1 MDFPPDRHQ
10 QFLDQLARRGHTR
23 TWQPGERVVTEGEA
37 ADALFLVHSG
47 ELRVTVAGDG
57 GREVELNTLQAGD
70 FFGELMLTGE
80 RRTATVQATT
90 RAQLTRVDRGQ
101 VEQLLRER
109 SDLAFE
115 LVQHLAERVRKLTGI
130 ARDLASKDVYGR
142 LAGLLEAL
150 AVAQQGRRV
159 VPGPLTQQRIA
170 DRVGASRAM
179 VNRLLQ
185 DLETGG
191 YIARQDGR
199 IELLK
204 ALPARW

>member
-1 MDFPPDRHQ
+1 MEIHAERHQ
-10 QFLDQLARRGHTR
+10 EFIELLARLGHTR

-57 GREVELNTLQAGD
+57 GREVELNTLRGGD

-90 RAQLTRVDRGQ
+90 RAQLTRVHREQ
-101 VEQLLRER
+101 VERLLRER

-115 LVQHLAERVRKLTGI
+115 LVQHLAERVRQLTRT

-142 LAGLLEAL
+142 LAGLFEAL
-150 AVAQQGRRV
+150 AVSQQGRRV

-191 YIARQDGR
+191 YIAREEGH
-199 IELLK
+199 IVLLK